1 MNNSGYSLRRTSRQ
15 NFVSSKKV
23 NPLAT
28 EEEQKDESSQ
38 QKLVDKTKSQ
48 YQKLYRIIQIRED
61 DSFLIIIGKLL
72 LTIVGIGLM
81 ILFSP
86 IILLVLIIAFFAAF

>member
-1 MNNSGYSLRRTSRQ
+1 M
-15 NFVSSKKV
+15 
-23 NPLAT
+23 AT
-28 EEEQKDESSQ
+28 EEQHRDESSRQ
-38 QKLVDKTKSQ
+38 QVLEKTKSQ
-48 YQKLYRIIQIRED
+48 YQKLYKVIQIREN

-72 LTIVGIGLM
+72 LTLLGIGLI